1 MVAVHTLM
9 QDDAAH
15 RRAAVDTPFEG
26 REEPAAPMR
35 LRERTPR
42 RSSLRERPDARAW
55 TPHRLLTSL
64 TTRSPTLRPP
74 RSPPPPP
81 PPPAGADEAGHQAI
95 NTKKIV
101 SPMVLVSVP
110 VLVPYH
116 CEESSAIATWNFY
129 LWQWGHASVRMTCMY
144 LAACTYVYR

>member
-42 RSSLRERPDARAW
+42 RSLLRERPDARAR
-55 TPHRLLTSL
+55 TPHRLPTSL

-81 PPPAGADEAGHQAI
+81 PPPAGADKAGHQAI

-101 SPMVLVSVP
+101 SPVVLVSVP
-110 VLVPYH
+110 VPYH

-144 LAACTYVYR
+144 LAA